1 MAVAQLLLLAALLLC
16 PSSAVPACPESCS
29 CQSPDQLNCSSSDLT
44 LVPKPIPDSVAELDL
59 SDNHLDSVT
68 LDRPHYN
75 LRNIWLG
82 NNSITHLTLCI
93 ERGLGSQ
100 DVTSRRLLQQRPW
113 QRRGCVSWAPALQL
127 LSVERNQ
134 LDQLP
139 EGLAG
144 CRSLQVLQLSF
155 NRISTIRSQQLSHLQ
170 QLKELH
176 LRHNLITSLH
186 PQTFKD
192 LTQLKVLDLSFNML
206 TSLHPLTYLSLH
218 NIGTDVWFAGNRLD
232 HHQNVTVFSGSEI
245 WLSCSTQG
253 LTPSGQA
260 SVSQPGSG
268 LLTKDIKETDTGL
281 YVCVSGEQEVA
292 SVFNLQISKVGSTHR
307 KARSLPENSHQ
318 IISHGRV
325 EQERNT
331 RTTQSDLALA
341 VCLSILFTFLVAF
354 VLGVLARPCVDRL
367 WKRVSKKKSSTVTN
381 TVSTVEQSQYDNGAY
396 CNVEELG
403 VIGNHRE
410 RRVTFSTVD
419 YREDTNVQYYD
430 TVASGDQESIN
441 NDSVFEC
448 EAAVAGRERV
458 RDSGSEGRSSP
469 EDNQRDGRALS
480 TATVVEIT
488 EKRRH
493 SSSSSDSSL
502 SDKENNEKQVAKQDI
517 TRSKSPQLA
526 EESIQ
531 QRASISTVPHTS
543 IESTDVSL
551 GFSSEPFAGW
561 SPHAD
566 QWQENEEQFEF
577 SDSIR
582 SNSPRSSSVLGAFDH
597 PQLTHKQKRGDTSS
611 SSSCLSEN
619 EITHYTVNSEKDE
632 EEDASRLSLG
642 FNHSET
648 GTKKAHSSS
657 CTSSDSDEEGHK
669 VTQAIGIGVVKV
681 ESDKLSSSVVTAE
694 LDNKEKVKPV
704 PPRRTNVPS
713 STVDIQGKRVKPRA
727 PPPPTHHSSSSSS
740 ESEAEDKYLHVENK
754 QGQTEM
760 SEVQLQKIQTSSNV
774 VGTQRPS
781 EGDQWP
787 VLNLDQTTRLKR
799 RLDIKAK
806 TPTSSSSSSSDSDDK
821 TSVSVKEKPGRLHI
835 TNQSQTI
842 PTPCS
847 DSSSS
852 SDSEDEAIKKEVQG
866 QMQVARP
873 HEPEPQWPSLD
884 LEKTTKI
891 KRRLDIKA
899 QLPASG
905 SSSSSESE
913 DETRVSIKRPTLA
926 TQTVPQMHPDSSS
939 SSDSEDYT
947 FTEPIRKEQ
956 GQLHTVK
963 LPHQDSQT
971 GSIDQESGWPV
982 LNLGKGM
989 RIKRRLDIK
998 VKVPASESSSS
1009 SDSDEE
1015 VRVSIKRPGKVETAN
1030 LGIQGSETVSK
1041 SHYDSSS
1048 SSDSEE
1054 EAIKPMKK
1062 QDLGQLHIT
1071 APSPKESIDQ
1081 KSDWPVINLEKT
1093 LRVKR
1098 RLDIKPQL
1106 PASGSSSS
1114 SESEDETRVSIKRPT
1129 LATQTVPQM
1138 HPDSSSSSDSE
1149 DYTFSEPIRKEQ
1161 GQLHTVKLPHQDAQT
1176 GSIDQES
1183 GWPVLN
1189 LGKRMRIKR
1198 RLDIKVKVPASE
1210 SSSSSSDSDEEVRVS
1225 IKRPGKVETANLGI
1239 QGSETVSKSE
1249 SDSSSSSD
1257 SEEEA
1262 IKPMKKQDLGQL
1274 HITAPSFKESIDQK
1288 SGWPVIN
1295 LEKTLRI
1302 KRRLDIKAQLPASG
1316 SSSSSESEDETRVS
1330 IKRPTLATQ
1339 TVPQMHPDSSSSSDS
1354 EDYTFTEPI
1363 RKEQGQLHTVKLQHQ
1378 DSQTGSIDQESGW
1391 PVLNL
1396 GKGMRIKRRLDIKV
1410 KVPASESSSS
1420 SDSDEEVRLSI
1431 KRPGKVETANLG
1443 IQGSETV
1450 SKSQSDSSSSSDSE
1464 DEAIKPMNKQDLGQ
1478 LHMGRPPL
1486 HKSQTSGH
1494 APPTQWPLLD
1504 FEHTTSV
1511 KRRLDIKVQSRASD
1525 SSSSSES
1532 EDETTNSL
1540 KRPKSVDIS
1549 KVVIQKPQTVPK
1561 SQSNSSSSSDNED
1574 ESNKPIKKQGLGQLN
1589 ISKVTH
1595 DKYPTNDYQD
1605 QESGWPVL
1613 NFEHLPRVK
1622 RRLDIKTHFK
1632 VSDSSSSDSEDDTR
1646 ISKVKSGRLDKTN
1659 LSIQKSQLVPLDNS
1673 SSSSSSDSEEDEDK
1687 KVLKKQEQEKMHVTG
1702 LPLVTSQT
1710 NVPQSQ
1716 WPLLDLERTT
1726 SIKRRL
1732 DIKVRSEVSDSSSD
1746 RDNEDRIASSIKGPG
1761 KVYLENQKPQ
1771 SVPISH
1777 SDSSSSSDSEDD
1789 STIPM
1794 KKQEQGQLLVTRH
1807 PLDKYPPVGQESD
1820 WPVINLENLPR
1831 PKRHLDIKRQVK
1843 ASESSTSSG
1852 SEDETRISVKRPD
1865 SLNTA
1870 ILITQKSQTVPT
1882 HHSDSSSSSDS
1893 DNESP
1898 EPITKQVLEQ
1908 RQFTGTSLEKPL
1920 TSGHV
1925 TQPQWPL
1932 LDFEHTTS
1940 IKRRLDFKVKSQ
1952 TSGSLSSGDSGD
1964 DKNNSLKGPIKV
1976 DQAIHKPKTVPALH
1990 PDSSSS
1996 SDSDD
2001 DSINLRKKQEK
2012 VNLKTERL
2020 PLKESQT
2027 VGQGLESDWPVLN
2040 LDHIPQ
2046 VKRRLDIKAKKAAS
2060 ESSSS
2065 SDSEDE
2071 TTISKHG
2078 PGRLEITNLANQKP
2092 QTVPTPASDSS
2103 SSSDSEDEAIK
2114 PMNKQDLGQLHMGRP
2129 SLDKSQTSGHAPP
2142 TQWPLLDFEHTTSV
2156 KRRLDIKVQSRAS
2169 DSSSSSE
2176 SENETTN
2183 SLKRPKSVDISEVL
2197 IQKPQTVP
2205 KSQSNSSSSSDSED
2219 ESNKP
2224 IKKQGL
2230 GLLHTA
2236 KPPLKDS
2243 IDHKSGWP
2251 VLKLEKR
2258 FGVKR
2263 RLDIKAQIP
2272 ASESSSSSDSEDEN
2286 TNSIKRPG
2294 KVGITKL
2301 ATRITTVPT
2310 LHSDSSSSSYSEDE
2324 ATKATQ
2330 KQEQGK
2336 FDTARPSQWPLLDL
2350 EHTTSIK
2357 RRLDFK
2363 PQPPLIDFSSSSD
2376 SEEEARNEFKK
2387 QAEHQIQTFPNSSLK
2402 WQKMDSSTGVDIR
2415 PHSPTHESSSSSDES
2430 TGNSGNQP
2438 GSALP
2443 DVGMSIS
2450 YKPHLNLKSPSYLEA
2465 NPVLGPVT
2473 PGSQLS
2479 ESSSSTSESEDEN
2492 KDYRKLQL
2500 GPTDHKTTEKEH
2512 IQSPTSPVIHIP
2524 LSPKTDPN
2532 ITLEKYKVITH
2543 ESISTTPEIS
2553 PELQLRWATMNLGIS
2568 RFRKRLDVTPRAHGP
2583 PKVPSS
2589 PLPDTSSS
2597 SSESDNEGESG
2608 KTKRQKGGIEKQIIK
2623 NTELLTKSE
2632 IPPVTVSP
2640 SLKGRN
2646 DSFGTVELK
2655 ERQERQIQRDA
2666 SSSSNSENDTTD
2678 HPVLDLSRGIPRVK
2692 KRLNVIAPLPEP
2704 GNSSSSSSSSDTE
2717 TKGHSVK
2724 QSRPVL
2730 TTPQYRDTDT
2740 LITYKRSIFQT
2751 TSPTSSPPSFNDL
2764 SFYDTKQRYSE
2775 ITHQSPPHGSKDS
2788 KPSIATKKFPSFD
2801 DMIKKMVGQSKRTT
2815 ELPPELK
2822 WTGVGRQMPD
2832 MPNLSPESRLGV
2844 GYSRP
2849 PAEPELPPPDSSSS
2863 SSSESDDEIK
2873 QDRVNPDVTLTHEYS
2888 SLSGVTVSSAS
2899 ARTLTTDD
2907 NSSIR
2912 TDEIWKGI
2920 SEEKRERKGLSAL
2933 KAMSSLRHQW
2943 DTTDGQFDN
2952 STSVFDDFGPSV
2964 KTNLS
2969 YSRSEEPIR
2978 PLATQSLRQVP
2989 LYLSSA
2995 SVDERK
3001 ATGVSYEI
3009 PSYRRH
3015 DFGDMVP
3022 PQETPPP
3029 IPTTPPPSDE
3039 ALGLTWRSR
3048 QNSWKQRSEGTRYY
3062 VTQSGYTT
3070 GTNSTS
3076 LTSENLKDLL
3086 DSSKSPITEV

>member
-963 LPHQDSQT
+963 LPHQDS
-971 GSIDQESGWPV
+971 
-982 LNLGKGM
+982 
-989 RIKRRLDIK
+989 
-998 VKVPASESSSS
+998 
-1009 SDSDEE
+1009 
-1015 VRVSIKRPGKVETAN
+1015 
-1030 LGIQGSETVSK
+1030 
-1041 SHYDSSS
+1041 
-1048 SSDSEE
+1048 
-1054 EAIKPMKK
+1054 
-1062 QDLGQLHIT
+1062 
-1071 APSPKESIDQ
+1071 
-1081 KSDWPVINLEKT
+1081 
-1093 LRVKR
+1093 
-1098 RLDIKPQL
+1098 
-1106 PASGSSSS
+1106 
-1114 SESEDETRVSIKRPT
+1114 
-1129 LATQTVPQM
+1129 
-1138 HPDSSSSSDSE
+1138 
-1149 DYTFSEPIRKEQ
+1149 
-1161 GQLHTVKLPHQDAQT
+1161 QT